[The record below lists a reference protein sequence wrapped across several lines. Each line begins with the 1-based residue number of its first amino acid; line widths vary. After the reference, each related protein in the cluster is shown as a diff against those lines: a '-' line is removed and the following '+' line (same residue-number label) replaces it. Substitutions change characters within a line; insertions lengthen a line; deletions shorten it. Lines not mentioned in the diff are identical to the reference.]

1 MKAFRSHIGTAQ
13 HPART
18 QMSTVQVKLSKRVVD
33 QALAFKP
40 DYDSNTAHLSRLI
53 ELAIDTRNTLGKPSS
68 QREVLPSKKA
78 VNKEEDVD
86 FSLRA
91 EEAHIDVAAIK
102 SPPKRTKEIPGN
114 LFPHED
120 LIRSFWKVKGGKKSD
135 HAWTRQMN
143 QLTKLQE
150 LYGDQVVIA
159 QLEEGRAKG
168 WDAIEVR
175 KYEQFGLNKSNTHQ
189 QASTVDWAAVEAVG
203 SMF

>member
-1 MKAFRSHIGTAQ
+1 M
-13 HPART
+13 PAINVR
-18 QMSTVQVKLSKRVVD
+18 VD
-33 QALAFKP
+33 QDLWSAFEAQKP
-40 DYDSNTAHLSRLI
+40 HFLSSTAHLNLLI
-53 ELAIDTRNTLGKPSS
+53 SQAVDPTFTLGKPSS

-91 EEAHIDVAAIK
+91 EEAHISVAAIK

-114 LFPHED
+114 LYPHED
-120 LIRSFWKVKGGKKSD
+120 LIRSFWKAKGGKKTD
-135 HAWTRQMN
+135 YAWTRQMN

-168 WDAIEVR
+168 WEAVEVR
-175 KYEQFGLNKSNTHQ
+175 KYEQFGLNRPNTPTQ
-189 QASTVDWAAVEAVG
+189 TSGIDYEALDAIRTPW
-203 SMF
+203 

>member
-1 MKAFRSHIGTAQ
+1 MPQDAT
-13 HPART
+13 RT
-18 QMSTVQVKLSKRVVD
+18 QLTLHNSVLEP
-33 QALAFKP
+33 LKP
-40 DYDSNTAHLSRLI
+40 FIPERKSLTQFVEDLLEKQI
-53 ELAIDTRNTLGKPSS
+53 IAIDSRNTLGKPSS
-68 QREVLPSKKA
+68 QREVLPFKKA

-159 QLEEGRAKG
+159 QLDEGIAKG

-175 KYEQFGLNKSNTHQ
+175 KYEQYGLSRSNTHQ